1 MSLRNADI
9 QSTYFLNG
17 PSPYFFYNELYLHAT
32 EITIALGYFAKTAFC
47 IGTEALLVFIKNGG
61 HMHIICNEKILPEDV
76 AAISQGYE
84 LKAKEEITL
93 KDLET
98 LISDKNLHETH
109 QFSYK
114 CLSYLIGLGRLDI
127 QVANSEC
134 LVHFKTGYARDQEGN
149 IVAFSGSVNYTMSAL
164 LFNWEQLW
172 TYCSWINPEVF
183 APRIKEIIEPIDEL
197 FQGKIAGLP
206 LVSGSEIEAFIQS
219 HYPVQDLSELEADA
233 KRARGKVKIRLGKK
247 QIKIVEDP
255 KDAPFLEIPATYQ
268 PRPHQKK
275 ALENFTN
282 NGFCSLFAMATG
294 TGKTLTS
301 LFAANDLCYDID
313 ICSIL
318 ILVPLSDLV
327 EQWTKDVTKMYSG
340 NLIQIGSKF
349 PGWRMALDDY
359 KISRVLDSS
368 KRVIIISTY
377 DSFTLNHS
385 KILSCLDQSRTL
397 IIALSGANRITSV
410 TIPSS
415 VTSIGSCAFSNCTS
429 LTEITIPSGVTS
441 IGSSAFN
448 NCTGLT
454 EITIPATVTTI
465 GSSAF
470 SNCTCAVIFEEG
482 ITEIPSNAFS
492 TSKVSSVTIPSTV
505 TSIGSS
511 AFWGC
516 SNLSELIIPSNVDSI
531 GRSAFYGCSG
541 LTEITIPSGV
551 TSIESNVFQNCRRL
565 AEITIPS
572 SVTSIGANAF
582 GGCYTLNTINY
593 EGSQSQWNAIVKD
606 ESWNSD
612 AHGMVVHCS
621 DGDISI
627 DSQLVEY
634 SVGDRGPAGGLIFY
648 DCDADNSEADPDGRD
663 NLLSTVCGW
672 RYLEAA
678 PTIMYLS
685 GGSYYDPK
693 IGGTVSQYN
702 QFFYGDTSQYGTQSL
717 AGTSSAFGA
726 GKENTDLIISK
737 YGSSAIVG
745 YVYNSDGTLSMQTNT
760 YSKYAAY
767 LCNKITYKS
776 CSDWYLPSIRE
787 LEEIE
792 SVLFHSNSNP
802 YPEGTYLSSTQC
814 HEYDEGDWY
823 GCYVEFF
830 PDDPDYY
837 DSEDY
842 RCSKVSPFYVIPVRR
857 FWY

>member
-127 QVANSEC
+127 QVANSER

-183 APRIKEIIEPIDEL
+183 GPRIKEIIEPIDEL

-255 KDAPFLEIPATYQ
+255 KDASFLEIPATYQ

-275 ALENFTN
+275 ALENFTS

-301 LFAANDLCYDID
+301 LFAANDLCYDVD
-313 ICSIL
+313 ICAIL

-359 KISRVLDSS
+359 KISRILDSS

-397 IIALSGANRITSV
+397 IIADEVHTFGAKNRQEALPHGIKYRIGLSATPKRSHDEKGTKAVFDFFCPSENPYVFSIEDAINAGFLCKYNYYPRIV
-410 TIPSS
+410 H
-415 VTSIGSCAFSNCTS
+415 
-429 LTEITIPSGVTS
+429 LTDFEYQDYEELSERISKL
-441 IGSSAFN
+441 SARQN
-448 NCTGLT
+448 QDESEKEELT
-454 EITIPATVTTI
+454 RLCKKRHRIIENAK
-465 GSSAF
+465 
-470 SNCTCAVIFEEG
+470 NKLDAVVSYFEENINALDFSKTIVFCPEGKSEDDENINIIQAG
-482 ITEIPSNAFS
+482 IWSVFRSHKKRIRMAQYIQGTSADVLKSFS
-492 TSKVSSVTIPSTV
+492 LGTIDMLLAKKRLNEGIDIPSTTRAV
-505 TSIGSS
+505 FVSSSTSEREFIQRRGRVLRLYEGKEY
-511 AFWGC
+511 AD
-516 SNLSELIIPSNVDSI
+516 IIDFIVVPPLDSME
-531 GRSAFYGCSG
+531 R
-541 LTEITIPSGV
+541 
-551 TSIESNVFQNCRRL
+551 VFQN
-565 AEITIPS
+565 
-572 SVTSIGANAF
+572 
-582 GGCYTLNTINY
+582 
-593 EGSQSQWNAIVKD
+593 
-606 ESWNSD
+606 
-612 AHGMVVHCS
+612 
-621 DGDISI
+621 
-627 DSQLVEY
+627 
-634 SVGDRGPAGGLIFY
+634 
-648 DCDADNSEADPDGRD
+648 
-663 NLLSTVCGW
+663 
-672 RYLEAA
+672 
-678 PTIMYLS
+678 
-685 GGSYYDPK
+685 
-693 IGGTVSQYN
+693 
-702 QFFYGDTSQYGTQSL
+702 
-717 AGTSSAFGA
+717 
-726 GKENTDLIISK
+726 
-737 YGSSAIVG
+737 
-745 YVYNSDGTLSMQTNT
+745 
-760 YSKYAAY
+760 
-767 LCNKITYKS
+767 
-776 CSDWYLPSIRE
+776 
-787 LEEIE
+787 EIE
-792 SVLFHSNSNP
+792 RFLDFAKTAENAVEALKEISE
-802 YPEGTYLSSTQC
+802 YMEG
-814 HEYDEGDWY
+814 
-823 GCYVEFF
+823 
-830 PDDPDYY
+830 
-837 DSEDY
+837 
-842 RCSKVSPFYVIPVRR
+842 
-857 FWY
+857 

>member
-127 QVANSEC
+127 QVANSER

-301 LFAANDLCYDID
+301 LFAANDLCYDVD

-397 IIALSGANRITSV
+397 IIADEVHTFGAKNRQEALPHGIKYRIGLSATPKRSHDEKGTKAVFDFFCPSENPYVFSIEDAINAGFLCKYNYYPRIV
-410 TIPSS
+410 H
-415 VTSIGSCAFSNCTS
+415 
-429 LTEITIPSGVTS
+429 LTDFEYQNYEELSEKISKL
-441 IGSSAFN
+441 SARQN
-448 NCTGLT
+448 QDESEKEELT
-454 EITIPATVTTI
+454 RLCKKRHRIIENAE
-465 GSSAF
+465 
-470 SNCTCAVIFEEG
+470 NKLDAVVSYFEENINALDFSKTIVFCPEGKSEDDENINIIQAG
-482 ITEIPSNAFS
+482 IWSVFRSHKKRIRMAQYIQGTSADVLKSFS
-492 TSKVSSVTIPSTV
+492 LGTIDMLLAKKRLNEGIDIPSTTRAV
-505 TSIGSS
+505 FVSSSTSEREFIQRRGRVLRLYEGKEY
-511 AFWGC
+511 AD
-516 SNLSELIIPSNVDSI
+516 IIDFIVVPPLDSME
-531 GRSAFYGCSG
+531 R
-541 LTEITIPSGV
+541 
-551 TSIESNVFQNCRRL
+551 VFQN
-565 AEITIPS
+565 
-572 SVTSIGANAF
+572 
-582 GGCYTLNTINY
+582 
-593 EGSQSQWNAIVKD
+593 
-606 ESWNSD
+606 
-612 AHGMVVHCS
+612 
-621 DGDISI
+621 
-627 DSQLVEY
+627 
-634 SVGDRGPAGGLIFY
+634 
-648 DCDADNSEADPDGRD
+648 
-663 NLLSTVCGW
+663 
-672 RYLEAA
+672 
-678 PTIMYLS
+678 
-685 GGSYYDPK
+685 
-693 IGGTVSQYN
+693 
-702 QFFYGDTSQYGTQSL
+702 
-717 AGTSSAFGA
+717 
-726 GKENTDLIISK
+726 
-737 YGSSAIVG
+737 
-745 YVYNSDGTLSMQTNT
+745 
-760 YSKYAAY
+760 
-767 LCNKITYKS
+767 
-776 CSDWYLPSIRE
+776 
-787 LEEIE
+787 EIE
-792 SVLFHSNSNP
+792 RFLDFAKTAENAVEALKEISE
-802 YPEGTYLSSTQC
+802 YMEG
-814 HEYDEGDWY
+814 
-823 GCYVEFF
+823 
-830 PDDPDYY
+830 
-837 DSEDY
+837 
-842 RCSKVSPFYVIPVRR
+842 
-857 FWY
+857 